1 MGDELKMALAL
12 WISRQWEQAFKM
24 IWGRLRYVKESE
36 RILLNNEGDRIV
48 EDERG

>member
-1 MGDELKMALAL
+1 
-12 WISRQWEQAFKM
+12 M